1 MNIDPEIMA
10 WVEIC
15 GMRGIRGVD
24 RLTGVARV
32 TGWVDGRKLV
42 KEVKKEGR
50 EERRRKRRINSRG
63 RVKTRNSKTRKL

>member
-1 MNIDPEIMA
+1 MNLDPEIMA

-24 RLTGVARV
+24 RLTGVARA

-42 KEVKKEGR
+42 KEDKKEG
-50 EERRRKRRINSRG
+50 E
-63 RVKTRNSKTRKL
+63 

>member
-1 MNIDPEIMA
+1 MNLDPEIMA

-24 RLTGVARV
+24 RLTGAARG

-42 KEVKKEGR
+42 KEVKKEG
-50 EERRRKRRINSRG
+50 E
-63 RVKTRNSKTRKL
+63 